1 MGFNSELQSMKQN
14 NLLDVINRL
23 LKENQELKKQ
33 LGVIEEI
40 LHAHLPYVGTNEEKK
55 DAK

>member
-1 MGFNSELQSMKQN
+1 MTQN
-14 NLLDVINRL
+14 NFIDIINRL

-33 LGVIEEI
+33 LNIIEEI
-40 LHAHLPYVGTNEEKK
+40 LHAHLPYVGLNEEKK

>member
-1 MGFNSELQSMKQN
+1 MEQN

>member
-1 MGFNSELQSMKQN
+1 MKQN

-23 LKENQELKKQ
+23 LKENQELRKQ

-40 LHAHLPYVGTNEEKK
+40 LHAHLPYVGITEEKK